1 VRGAAIESDHFLVR
15 AKIRLKIKGSEK
27 NKKSETQKWDIGKL
41 NKKEVT
47 EEFIK
52 EVTANVQNTQLE
64 EVEDINKIW
73 NTTKKRNN

>member
-1 VRGAAIESDHFLVR
+1 MRGAAIESDHFLVR